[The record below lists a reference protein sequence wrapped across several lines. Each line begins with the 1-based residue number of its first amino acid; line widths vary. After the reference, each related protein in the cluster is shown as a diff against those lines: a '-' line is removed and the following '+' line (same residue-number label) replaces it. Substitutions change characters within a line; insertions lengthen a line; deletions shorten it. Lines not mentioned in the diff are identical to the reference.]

1 MFLPGR
7 DTNRQERQFQPVPE
21 PVTDRSFDEI
31 SFKRAGTGAFVAFT
45 RPQALNALTLA
56 MIRAY
61 APTLAEWSKDPGVR
75 QIVQWGEGGKSF
87 CAGGDVRAVCEAGL
101 AAKKGGKADP
111 LVRDFFFEE
120 YRLNRQLARFPKPI
134 VSLIDG
140 ICMGGGVGLSVHG
153 RYRVATEKTLFA
165 MPESAIGLFPDVG
178 GSYFL
183 PRLPGRMGVFL
194 GLTGERLKAADLLHL
209 GIATHHVESAKLAE
223 LAKALE
229 SEAAEAALP
238 RFHSDPGPAP
248 IRAHA
253 AGIDA
258 CFGAP
263 SVEGI
268 LANLDKDGS
277 EWAAKLAARLRK
289 MSPTSL
295 KISLRQLEKGASLSI
310 EDALRMEFRM
320 VMRCM
325 AADDFYEGIRA
336 VLIDKDHAPKWNP
349 AGLAE
354 VSDAAVARYFAPLAD
369 GDELTFID

>member
-1 MFLPGR
+1 
-7 DTNRQERQFQPVPE
+7 
-21 PVTDRSFDEI
+21 VTDRSFDEI
-31 SFKRAGTGAFVAFT
+31 AFKRAGVGAFATFT
-45 RPQALNALTLA
+45 RPKALNALTLA

-61 APTLAEWSKDPGVR
+61 APTLAEWAKDPSVR
-75 QIVQWGEGGKSF
+75 QIVQWGEGGKAF

-101 AAKKGGKADP
+101 AAKRGGKADP

-209 GIATHHVESAKLAE
+209 GIATHYVESAKLPD
-223 LAKALE
+223 LAKTLE
-229 SEAAEAALP
+229 SEAAETVLP
-238 RFHSDPGPAP
+238 RYHTDPGPAP
-248 IRAHA
+248 IAERAKQ
-253 AGIDA
+253 IDA
-258 CFGAP
+258 CFASS
-263 SVEGI
+263 SVEAI
-268 LANLDKDGS
+268 LAALDADGS

-295 KISLRQLEKGASLSI
+295 KISLRQVEKGAALSI
-310 EDALRMEFRM
+310 EDGLRMEFRM

-336 VLIDKDHAPKWNP
+336 VLIDKDHAPKWSP
-349 AGLAE
+349 SGLAD
-354 VSDAAVARYFAPLAD
+354 VSEAMVARYFAPLAD
-369 GDELTFID
+369 GDELTFVD

>member
-1 MFLPGR
+1 M
-7 DTNRQERQFQPVPE
+7 
-21 PVTDRSFDEI
+21 TDRSFEEI
-31 SFKRAGTGAFVAFT
+31 AFKRAGTAAFVAFT

-56 MIRAY
+56 MIRAM
-61 APTLAEWSKDPGVR
+61 APTLAEWAKDPGVR
-75 QIVQWGEGGKSF
+75 QIVQRGQGGKSF
-87 CAGGDVRAVCEAGL
+87 CAGGDVRAVCDAGL
-101 AAKKGGKADP
+101 AAKKSGKADP
-111 LVRDFFFEE
+111 LTRDFFFEE

-153 RYRVATEKTLFA
+153 RYRVVTEKTLFA

-209 GIATHHVESAKLAE
+209 GIATHHVESAKLDD
-223 LAKALE
+223 LARALE
-229 SEAAEAALP
+229 SEAAEHVLP
-238 RFHSDPGPAP
+238 KFHTDPGPAP
-248 IRAHA
+248 IQAHA
-253 AGIDA
+253 AKIDA
-258 CFGAP
+258 CFAAS
-263 SVEGI
+263 SVDGI

-336 VLIDKDHAPKWNP
+336 VLIDKDHAPKWQP
-349 AGLAE
+349 ASLAE
-354 VSDAAVARYFAPLAD
+354 VSDDAVARYFAPLAD